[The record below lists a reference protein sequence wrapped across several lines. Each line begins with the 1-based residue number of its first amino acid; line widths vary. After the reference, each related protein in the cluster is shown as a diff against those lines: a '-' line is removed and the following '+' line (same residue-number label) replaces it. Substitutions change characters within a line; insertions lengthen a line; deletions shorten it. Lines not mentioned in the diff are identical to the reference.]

1 MPIQR
6 HANFSQAHFSNDIS
20 TIFDKKSGT
29 LALIGVLSLHGIVA
43 MSLANMAT
51 PNIKPPN
58 VTPPLEISFIAPPP
72 AADKPKEMAVTA
84 EPKPIKQLTKPV
96 EKLAEKPK
104 EKLAEKP
111 KEKPIA
117 KPISKPIEKTV
128 EKPITQPIAKKP
140 VEQPIKPLAEP
151 SKPAENPIVKPPQV
165 DQNIVMARQL
175 ALANERAEQA
185 QKQQFERQQA
195 LARQQDLKRQQELE
209 RQQELQR
216 QQILA
221 RQKALENQL
230 IEQQQRERKQAEM
243 DRQKALADAKARQA
257 DEARAKAEKAKQQ
270 QADKDKEAEQAQN
283 NSPVSFSAGQASWR
297 RQPSFSCHSEDLEN
311 GALTAIIR
319 YTVDKQGNPTSVT
332 LAKSTGNV
340 RVDRQ
345 LSMQAKSGKFNP
357 FTKNGV
363 PVVGIVNLPVRCQ

>member
-1 MPIQR
+1 MSIQL
-6 HANFSQAHFSNDIS
+6 HANFSPAHFSNNIG

-43 MSLANMAT
+43 ISLANMAT
-51 PNIKPPN
+51 PDIKPPN

-84 EPKPIKQLTKPV
+84 EPKPIKQLPKPV
-96 EKLAEKPK
+96 EKPTEKPI
-104 EKLAEKP
+104 EKVEEKP
-111 KEKPIA
+111 KEKPIE
-117 KPISKPIEKTV
+117 KSISKPIEKTV
-128 EKPITQPIAKKP
+128 EKPMAKKP
-140 VEQPIKPLAEP
+140 VEQPIKPLPEL
-151 SKPAENPIVKPPQV
+151 SKPADNPIVKPPQV

-185 QKQQFERQQA
+185 QKQKQ
-195 LARQQDLKRQQELE
+195 QQELE

-216 QQILA
+216 QQVLA

-230 IEQQQRERKQAEM
+230 IEQQERERKQAEI

-270 QADKDKEAEQAQN
+270 QADNDKEAQQAQN
-283 NSPVSFSAGQASWR
+283 NAPVSFSAGQASWR